1 MIKIIIAKNAGFC
14 FGVRNAV
21 NKLYSLIPS
30 KNKIFSFGEIIHN
43 PVVINDLK
51 EKGVIFT
58 ENLNEIKNGTVV
70 IRSHGV
76 DKKTFEIL
84 SKNSTL
90 IDATCPFVKKI
101 HDIVDKYYNLG
112 YEIIILGQKNH
123 PEVKGINGY
132 CDNNALIFDNEK
144 EIDDAKN
151 EIKKH
156 EKICVVV
163 QTTFSDTLCQNLL
176 FKIKSLAKS
185 VEFFNT
191 ICYTTNKRQAEAIE
205 LSKSCD
211 CIIVIGGKKS
221 SNTNNLYNICKKFCK
236 NTFFIENVSEA
247 KSLDIKNFKM
257 LGITAG
263 ASTPAE
269 LIEEVVK
276 VMSESQNAKVLNEND
291 EMTMEEVIAND
302 TGIVSLRAGKIINAT
317 VINAD
322 ENGVFVNIGVKKD
335 GFIDKSE
342 LDTEEYNPDNYKSGD
357 KITAVIIENKSA
369 KSEYI
374 ALSQKIYSKMLED
387 EKAMENIING
397 ETFTFVP
404 NKAIKGGL
412 IGKKG
417 TYTIFIPA
425 SQIKFGYVAEADLEK
440 FVGKPI
446 TLKVIPPKKSKEA
459 EAKEDT
465 QETQNI
471 SDNQENEISEN
482 NSETKIKK
490 TGKRLV
496 CSHKVILEE
505 EREKKN
511 QEKAIK
517 EKEFWDS
524 ISENIVVKGKVK
536 RFANFGAFISVNG
549 FDCLAHISDLSWRKI
564 NDPAEVLKIG
574 ETYDFLI
581 LKADRENN
589 RISLG
594 YKQLQKKPYEL
605 AAEKYPVGTVVK
617 GKVERIFPFGAFI
630 SLEDGIDGLVHV
642 SQISHKWLQDANE
655 GLKVGDEVEAVVIK
669 FENNKIT
676 LSIKELLPPPIED
689 NESEKEEEKGK
700 KGRKTKSSEGKSD
713 KKSKDE
719 DIKKWISDD
728 GNATIGDLFK
738 DLEIDIK

>member
-132 CDNNALIFDNEK
+132 CDNKALIFDNEK

-342 LDTEEYNPDNYKSGD
+342 LDSEEYNPDNYKSGD

-446 TLKVIPPKKSKEA
+446 TLRVIPPKKSKEA

-482 NSETKIKK
+482 N
-490 TGKRLV
+490 
-496 CSHKVILEE
+496 
-505 EREKKN
+505 
-511 QEKAIK
+511 
-517 EKEFWDS
+517 
-524 ISENIVVKGKVK
+524 
-536 RFANFGAFISVNG
+536 
-549 FDCLAHISDLSWRKI
+549 
-564 NDPAEVLKIG
+564 
-574 ETYDFLI
+574 
-581 LKADRENN
+581 
-589 RISLG
+589 
-594 YKQLQKKPYEL
+594 
-605 AAEKYPVGTVVK
+605 
-617 GKVERIFPFGAFI
+617 
-630 SLEDGIDGLVHV
+630 
-642 SQISHKWLQDANE
+642 
-655 GLKVGDEVEAVVIK
+655 
-669 FENNKIT
+669 
-676 LSIKELLPPPIED
+676 
-689 NESEKEEEKGK
+689 
-700 KGRKTKSSEGKSD
+700 
-713 KKSKDE
+713 
-719 DIKKWISDD
+719 
-728 GNATIGDLFK
+728 
-738 DLEIDIK
+738 